1 MFGERHVLKSRQTNR
16 GVGGGERGLS
26 GLIFDPTKLVFN
38 AQFNTQI
45 EYEQSDFQFPRNA
58 VAAGLE

>member
-1 MFGERHVLKSRQTNR
+1 MERKK
-16 GVGGGERGLS
+16 RGLS
-26 GLIFDPTKLVFN
+26 GLIFHPTQLLFK